1 MVLNIHFYLIQL
13 WSSLFILP
21 LALSFLFLAHRST
34 VDFAPNSEL
43 FIRASNA
50 TSENNTPSETSPE
63 MPNSSPSN
71 TMSILDG
78 NDRDQQIKLLS
89 AMIDRS
95 KNNENIDERECESF
109 FNLDNAI
116 DTMSKIIANM
126 NTGTPA
132 SSDED
137 EPDDEKL
144 AGVSLSINFYLSPF
158 L

>member
-1 MVLNIHFYLIQL
+1 
-13 WSSLFILP
+13 
-21 LALSFLFLAHRST
+21 
-34 VDFAPNSEL
+34 
-43 FIRASNA
+43 
-50 TSENNTPSETSPE
+50 

-78 NDRDQQIKLLS
+78 NDRDKQIKLLS

-95 KNNENIDERECESF
+95 KNNENIDERECENF